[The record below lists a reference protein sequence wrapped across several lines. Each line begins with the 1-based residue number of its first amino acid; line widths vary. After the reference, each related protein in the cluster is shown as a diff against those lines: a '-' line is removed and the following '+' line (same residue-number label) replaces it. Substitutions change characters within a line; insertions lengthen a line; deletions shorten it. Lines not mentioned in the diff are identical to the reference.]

1 MKSKVSHFSL
11 FNNTSAVLLLT
22 PFENWHICTQRQ
34 TYELKFSDHRY
45 WSTSLQQEDYKA
57 QFLSTWAFWCAQ
69 QNHFNQLNGDSLATC
84 PSKLLASANTA
95 GMVSASSNVHTP
107 ERIQPVILSLLS
119 TACKN
124 CCKALCI
131 SQHLTE
137 KGEQCQGDWGS
148 TPSASGT
155 EMPAWEPFLIKAL
168 STTAGK

>member
-11 FNNTSAVLLLT
+11 FNNTSAVLLLI

-107 ERIQPVILSLLS
+107 ERIQPVILCYPLPARIAAKLFVFLS
-119 TACKN
+119 
-124 CCKALCI
+124 I
-131 SQHLTE
+131 WQG